1 METVE
6 KQALAAR
13 TRERNILTRLPLDYG
28 GVMAP
33 LGAMEADLDS
43 IAAPGIENYMA
54 ISDEAWGIK
63 EDQRDQTVELSQA
76 EVDQDRL
83 LAEEKVATGRAKI
96 VIERAADEY
105 VLAAKVYDAKVKG
118 IIMGAKEFASLVEQY
133 QLEVEVSRA
142 GLAVDKEAL
151 NQKKVKADIYLQTI
165 EQAQVE
171 VDVLKAQV
179 DVAKAHVRAAMADI
193 EAGRAEIQLVEAQT
207 EAYVAEADKATLQAD
222 VANIFAEILTKQ
234 LSQVKLDV
242 GQKEIEAGFAYIQSH
257 LDDMLA
263 LWDTREAINA
273 LQIESGADLETE
285 VALKL
290 LVDKVQ
296 EDLREDEVNRNRE
309 VFIHEYDKTA
319 ENLAAD
325 AGLQAQLTGAKEGVM
340 DKRLDNSIKKD
351 DADTQAQ
358 VDAYEAQAKVSA
370 NRDVTRISDSADFT
384 TMTIS

>member
-6 KQALAAR
+6 KQELAAR

-43 IAAPGIENYMA
+43 IAASSIENYMA

-63 EDQRDQTVELSQA
+63 EDQRDKTVELSQA

-118 IIMGAKEFASLVEQY
+118 IIMGAKEYASLVEQY

-179 DVAKAHVRAAMADI
+179 DVTKAHVRAAMADI

-222 VANIFAEILTKQ
+222 VANIFAEILIKQ